1 MTKEQISICA
11 AIAKHFQV
19 KRPDVIAKV
28 KSYLAETGLPAEYPN
43 FEIEFGVYGH
53 LRLQAT
59 KNTIRLGMMLY
70 INSFKKSAIYSD
82 FIEMENSELSDVL
95 CFFSGGKLM
104 CVYRDEIYDG
114 VGGIF
119 MKDADSSY
127 NKHGIVI
134 EPFEHYLKNKYE
146 VFRELD

>member
-1 MTKEQISICA
+1 
-11 AIAKHFQV
+11 
-19 KRPDVIAKV
+19 
-28 KSYLAETGLPAEYPN
+28 
-43 FEIEFGVYGH
+43 
-53 LRLQAT
+53 
-59 KNTIRLGMMLY
+59 MMLY